1 MLIIDTPYNTTTK
14 LRCLSKENVKTVI
27 RYYNFSN
34 SKTFPDKCLTLIE
47 AQSICAQ
54 GMNIAV
60 VFQQRQ
66 DNAAD
71 FSEIKGYEAGRRAYR
86 YALND
91 IGQPEGSGIYFS
103 VDFDAST
110 NEITS
115 DIIPYFQGVQRAF
128 NEISGAQPAYRVG
141 IYGSGATAN
150 ALTKNGLCSLVWLA
164 MSSGFRGTKDAIKN
178 GTYHIE
184 QKAPSAKLC
193 GLDLDYNLI
202 NPQHANDFGAFVL
215 PVETSVVATS
225 HAAATHEVIS
235 RTSLRLRGG
244 PGTEYSVVSSLKP
257 GQLVTAKPVN
267 TEWSSIDLQGDG
279 LIDGFAASAFL
290 KELS

>member
-1 MLIIDTPYNTTTK
+1 MFIIDTPYNTTSK
-14 LRCLSKENVKTVI
+14 LRNLAKENVRTII

-34 SKTFPDKCLTLIE
+34 SRTFPDKCLTLIE

-66 DNAAD
+66 NNADD

-86 YALND
+86 YAHND
-91 IGQPEGSGIYFS
+91 IGQPDGSGIYFS

-115 DIIPYFQGVQRAF
+115 NIVPYFQGVQRAF
-128 NEISGAQPAYRVG
+128 NEVSGGQPAYRVG
-141 IYGSGATAN
+141 VYGSGATAS
-150 ALTKNGLCSLVWLA
+150 ALSKSNLCSLIWLA
-164 MSSGFRGTKDAIKN
+164 MSSGFRGTKEAIKN
-178 GTYHIE
+178 GAYHIQ
-184 QKAPSAKLC
+184 QKAPAAKLG
-193 GLDLDYNLI
+193 GLDLDFNLI
-202 NPQHANDFGAFVL
+202 NPQHTDDFGAFVL
-215 PVETSVVATS
+215 AVESSTDTLPPVT
-225 HAAATHEVIS
+225 ATHEVIA

-257 GQLVTAKPVN
+257 GQQVIAKPAN

-290 KELS
+290 KELN